1 LKHLQK
7 FLRMTDGVNY
17 ADLSREVLFKA
28 FLLWLTKIGY
38 RGIVR
43 PCGRMEFYCATVSK
57 LFPRN
62 VHITYDGKMNKA
74 ATQLFK
80 EFEKHLKA

>member
-1 LKHLQK
+1 
-7 FLRMTDGVNY
+7 MTDGVNY

-57 LFPRN
+57 LLPIN
-62 VHITYDGKMNKA
+62 LQIKYNGQMNKA